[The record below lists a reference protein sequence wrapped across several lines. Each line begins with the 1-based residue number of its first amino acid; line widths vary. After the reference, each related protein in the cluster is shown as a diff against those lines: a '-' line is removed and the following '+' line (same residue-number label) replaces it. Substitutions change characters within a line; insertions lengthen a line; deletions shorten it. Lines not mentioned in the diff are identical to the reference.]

1 MTSKQSQASGKI
13 PPQQAAEQAAQYLRA
28 FVTGATNITVEEVEL
43 SPDAAHWRITLSY
56 LAGPLLWGPKT
67 YKVFDIDTQSG
78 EVLAM
83 RIREG

>member
-1 MTSKQSQASGKI
+1 MASKQSQASGKI
-13 PPQQAAEQAAQYLRA
+13 PPQKAAEQAAQYLKA
-28 FVTGATNITVEEVEL
+28 FVAAAANITVEEVEL

-56 LAGPLLWGPKT
+56 FETALQWGPRI
-67 YKVFDIDTQSG
+67 YKVFDVDSQSG